1 MKHSIIATALALAAS
16 ASAAASP
23 MVSTNIEKREASPQT
38 VSGFF
43 SRSCTK
49 EKMTIRKEWRH
60 LNQKEQDT
68 FLDAVQCLMDKPA
81 KSGLIAT
88 TSRFSDLQALH
99 RGMTN
104 TAYAD
109 IIHHVGQFLPWHRY
123 YMHIYETLL
132 RDECGYTGSIP
143 WWDEQKDADSGN
155 MWQSSMWGPNA
166 FGGNG
171 TGSDNCVTDGRFA
184 NYTLHIGPG
193 DEDTDYCL
201 QRAWDTENAI
211 VNANSTALDLCNSY
225 NTYAP
230 WWECISNIP
239 HKGVHTYIGGVMADI
254 KSSPG
259 DPIFFMHHMYIDRVW
274 WLWQKEDPINR
285 LYDISGPTLNHT
297 ANVEPAGGW
306 PNATLHYELSSF
318 NIKPNVTIG
327 EIMNTQGGYLCYGY
341 D

>member
-1 MKHSIIATALALAAS
+1 MRYSLLTTALALAAS
-16 ASAAASP
+16 ATAAAVPASAQKRD
-23 MVSTNIEKREASPQT
+23 STTDYIPSYFT
-38 VSGFF
+38 DG
-43 SRSCTK
+43 CTK

-60 LNQKEQDT
+60 LTTQEQSH
-68 FLDAVQCLMDKPA
+68 FLDALQCLMDKPA
-81 KSGLIAT
+81 QSGLSAT

-143 WWDEQKDADSGN
+143 YWNEQLDADSGN
-155 MWQSSMWGPNA
+155 MFQSTMWGADA

-171 TGSDNCVTDGRFA
+171 TGSGSCVTDGRFA
-184 NYTLHIGPG
+184 NMTLHIGPG

-201 QRAWDTENAI
+201 RRAWDNEAAI
-211 VNANSTALDLCNSY
+211 ANANSTALNACNAY
-225 NTYAP
+225 TTYSP
-230 WWECISNIP
+230 WWDCISNIP
-239 HKGVHTYIGGVMADI
+239 HKGVHTNIGGVMADI

-259 DPIFFMHHMYIDRVW
+259 DPVFFMHHAYIDKVW
-274 WLWQKEDPINR
+274 WAWQKADPVNR
-285 LYDISGPTLNHT
+285 MYDISGPTLNHT

-306 PNATLHYELSSF
+306 QNATLHYALSSF
-318 NIKPNVTIG
+318 EIKPNVTIG
-327 EIMNTQGGYLCYGY
+327 AVMNTQGGYLCYGY

>member
-1 MKHSIIATALALAAS
+1 MKFSSFAAALALAAS
-16 ASAAASP
+16 TSVAALPHASSNLDRRDATSHEIP
-23 MVSTNIEKREASPQT
+23 
-38 VSGFF
+38 GFF
-43 SRSCTK
+43 SKTCTS

-60 LNQKEQDT
+60 LTKKQQDS
-68 FLDAVQCLMDKPA
+68 FLDSVQCLMDKPA
-81 KSGLIAT
+81 ESGLTAT

-132 RDECGYTGSIP
+132 RDECGYSGPIP
-143 WWDEQKDADSGN
+143 WWDEQKDADSGK
-155 MWQSSMWGPNA
+155 MWQSSMWGADA

-171 TGSDNCVTDGRFA
+171 TGSDLCVRDGRFS

-201 QRAWDTENAI
+201 RRAWDTENAI
-211 VNANSTALDLCNSY
+211 ANANSTALDMCNAY

-230 WWECISNIP
+230 WWDCISNIP

-274 WLWQKEDPINR
+274 WLWQKQDPINR
-285 LYDISGPTLNHT
+285 LYDISGPTVNHT

-306 PNATLHYELSSF
+306 QNATLHYELSSF
-318 NIKPNVTIG
+318 NIMANTTIG
-327 EIMNTQGGYLCYGY
+327 HVMNTQGGYLCYGY